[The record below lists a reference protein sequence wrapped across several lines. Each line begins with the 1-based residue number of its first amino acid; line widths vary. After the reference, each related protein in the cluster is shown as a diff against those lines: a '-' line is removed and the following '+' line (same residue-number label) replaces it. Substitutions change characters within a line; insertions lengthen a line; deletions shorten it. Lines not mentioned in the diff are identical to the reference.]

1 MSDGKIENSKK
12 RKREIESHDEAHL
25 RLKSML
31 MMMIKSEN
39 DLFSSTRPVLSPQSF
54 FMLPLCAFSLSHP
67 NNKSLNEMKNCFGM
81 KLLFMED
88 EMIYLNGFSWDSSHS
103 VCEQTNEKI
112 FRACE
117 ETFQ

>member
-54 FMLPLCAFSLSHP
+54 FMLPLCAFSLSLSP
-67 NNKSLNEMKNCFGM
+67 QQQVSQRNE
-81 KLLFMED
+81 KLL
-88 EMIYLNGFSWDSSHS
+88 W
-103 VCEQTNEKI
+103 NEVI
-112 FRACE
+112 IHGRRDDLS
-117 ETFQ
+117 